1 MHDYVVV
8 GAGSAGCVLA
18 ARLTEHPDV
27 TVLLLEAGPRDRKLE
42 IRVPAAFSKLF
53 GTALDWGYATV
64 PQEGLGGR
72 ELAFPRGRVLGGC
85 SSTNAMMVLRGHP
98 LDQRAWT
105 APGWSWADI
114 EPYYRR
120 SADGPF
126 PLAALRDRHPL
137 TGDFLAAAAAAGIPP
152 SADLNGEETGGAGPV
167 PVSQRRGRRWSVADG
182 FLRPALRRPNLTLVT
197 GALATRVRLEDGRA
211 TGVSYRLGDRE
222 EEAPAAREV
231 LLAGGAINSP
241 QLLLLSGIGPR
252 EELERH
258 GIPVAHELPGV
269 GRNLRDHLANGILA
283 LTKTG
288 VETLY
293 SAESL
298 QNLGRFLLRRR
309 GPLTSNVAE
318 AAAFVR
324 TDAGLEA
331 PDLELIFAPVLYEE
345 GGAVPPSAHGVT
357 VATVLL
363 QPRSSG
369 KVTLRSADP
378 AEAPLIDPRYLT
390 DPGGDDARVL
400 LAGLRLARRVLA
412 ANPLARSI
420 EREYLPG
427 EDATSDAELLEHLRE
442 QSQTLYHPVGTCRL
456 GAADDAG
463 AVVDGELR
471 VRGLRDLRVVDAS
484 AIPALPRGHTNWPTV
499 MLAERAADLI
509 RGAGAAGAISSSRSR
524 TPIRP
529 A

>member
-1 MHDYVVV
+1 VHDYVVV

-18 ARLTEHPDV
+18 ARLTEDPDV
-27 TVLLLEAGPRDRKLE
+27 SVLLLEAGPRDRKLE

-53 GTALDWGYATV
+53 GTELDWGYATV
-64 PQEGLGGR
+64 PQEGLDGR
-72 ELAFPRGRVLGGC
+72 ELSFPRGRVVGGC

-98 LDQRAWT
+98 LDQRAWA
-105 APGWSWADI
+105 APGWSWADV

-126 PLAALRDRHPL
+126 PLAVLRDRHPL

-152 SADLNGEETGGAGPV
+152 SADLNGEDTEGAGLV
-167 PVSQRRGRRWSVADG
+167 PVSQRRGRRWSVVDG
-182 FLRPALRRPNLTLVT
+182 YLRPARRRPNLTLVT
-197 GALATRVRLEDGRA
+197 GALATRVLLEGGRA
-211 TGVSYRLGDRE
+211 TGVAYRLGE
-222 EEAPAAREV
+222 GEHEAPAAREV

-241 QLLLLSGIGPR
+241 QLLLLSGIGAR

-258 GIPVAHELPGV
+258 GIDVAHELPGV

-283 LTKTG
+283 LTTAG

-293 SAESL
+293 SAESAR
-298 QNLGRFLLRRR
+298 NLARFLLRRR

-318 AAAFVR
+318 SAAFVR
-324 TDAGLEA
+324 TRAELEA

-357 VATVLL
+357 VATILL

-369 KVTLRSADP
+369 TVTLRSADP
-378 AEAPLIDPRYLT
+378 AAAPLIDPRYLT
-390 DPGGDDARVL
+390 DPGGEDARVL

-412 ANPLARSI
+412 AEPLARRLR
-420 EREYLPG
+420 REYLPG
-427 EDATSDAELLEHLRE
+427 EGARTDDELLRHLRE

-456 GAADDAG
+456 GAADDPA
-463 AVVDGELR
+463 AVVDAALR
-471 VRGLRDLRVVDAS
+471 VRGLQGLRVVDAS
-484 AIPALPRGHTNWPTV
+484 AIPALPRGHTNWPAV
-499 MLAERAADLI
+499 MLAERAVDLI
-509 RGAGAAGAISSSRSR
+509 RGAAGGRGRAAGAVSSGR
-524 TPIRP
+524 
-529 A
+529 

>member
-18 ARLTEHPDV
+18 ARLTEDPDV
-27 TVLLLEAGPRDRKLE
+27 SVLLLEAGPRDRKLE
-42 IRVPAAFSKLF
+42 IRIPAAFSKLF

-72 ELAFPRGRVLGGC
+72 EIAFPRGRVVGGC
-85 SSTNAMMVLRGHP
+85 SSTNAMMVVRGHP

-105 APGWSWADI
+105 APGWSWAEV

-120 SADGPF
+120 SAEPF
-126 PLAALRDRHPL
+126 PRAALRDRHSL
-137 TGDFLAAAAAAGIPP
+137 TDDFLAAAAAAGIPR
-152 SADLNGEETGGAGPV
+152 SADLNGTEIEGAGLV

-197 GALATRVRLEDGRA
+197 GALATRVLVEHGRA
-211 TGVSYRLGDRE
+211 AGVAYRLGDRE
-222 EEAPAAREV
+222 EEAPAEREV

-258 GIPVAHELPGV
+258 GIPVAHVLPGV

-298 QNLGRFLLRRR
+298 RNLGRFLLRRR

-324 TDAGLEA
+324 TDPALNA

-369 KVTLRSADP
+369 TVTLRSADP

-390 DPGGDDARVL
+390 DPDGGDARVL

-412 ANPLARSI
+412 ADPLARSI

-427 EDATSDAELLEHLRE
+427 EDATSDAELLAHLRE

-456 GAADDAG
+456 GPAG
-463 AVVDGELR
+463 DPDAVVDGELR
-471 VRGLRDLRVVDAS
+471 VQGLRSLRVVDAS
-484 AIPALPRGHTNWPTV
+484 AIPSLPRGHTNWPTV

-509 RGAGAAGAISSSRSR
+509 RGADAAGAISSSRSR
-524 TPIRP
+524 TPARP